1 MAKKI
6 NNILVALDISDTPKN
21 VMDTAIS
28 IAKISDAKI
37 TGVHAVVVQATLV
50 STVTN
55 YRQYLSKKAETMLNS
70 AKKYCENQDV
80 KFTSKV
86 LQGKPASRITEFAKK
101 GNFDLIVTGSRGIGG
116 IKGAILGSVANSI
129 VQKSKVS
136 VLVVK

>member
-1 MAKKI
+1 MAQKI
-6 NNILVALDISDTPKN
+6 NNILVALDVSDTPKN

-70 AKKYCENQDV
+70 AKKYCESQDV

-86 LQGKPASRITEFAKK
+86 LQGKPASKITEFAVK
-101 GNFDLIVTGSRGIGG
+101 GKFDLIVTGSRGIGG

>member
-86 LQGKPASRITEFAKK
+86 LQGKPASKITEFAKK

>member
-1 MAKKI
+1 MAQIK
-6 NNILVALDISDTPKN
+6 NILVALDVSDTPKN
-21 VMDTAIS
+21 VLDTAIS
-28 IAKISDAKI
+28 IAKISGATI

-55 YRQYLSKKAETMLNS
+55 YRQYLSKKAETMLDS
-70 AKKYCENQDV
+70 AKKYCEKQDV
-80 KFTSKV
+80 QFRSKV
-86 LQGKPASRITEFAKK
+86 LQGKPASKITEFAVK
-101 GNFDLIVTGSRGIGG
+101 GKFDLVVTGSRGIGG